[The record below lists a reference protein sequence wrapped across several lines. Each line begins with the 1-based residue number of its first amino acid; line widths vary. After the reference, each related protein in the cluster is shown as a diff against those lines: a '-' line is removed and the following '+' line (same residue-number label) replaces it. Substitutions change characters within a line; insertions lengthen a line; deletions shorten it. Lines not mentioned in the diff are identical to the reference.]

1 MGRRRA
7 GQLDVLKSM
16 DSILQPIPP
25 QLKGE
30 SSFVL
35 FFFLHVTDFI
45 CKISFSPV
53 CVGAHRA
60 VSQSRS
66 ARKDGRWR
74 FVAALAL
81 SESF

>member
-16 DSILQPIPP
+16 DSILPPVPP

-30 SSFVL
+30 SSFVFFCL
-35 FFFLHVTDFI
+35 FFWHVTNFI

-53 CVGAHRA
+53 CVGAHQA
-60 VSQSRS
+60 VSSSRS
-66 ARKDGRWR
+66 ARKDG
-74 FVAALAL
+74 
-81 SESF
+81 

>member
-30 SSFVL
+30 SSFG
-35 FFFLHVTDFI
+35 FFS
-45 CKISFSPV
+45 CM
-53 CVGAHRA
+53 
-60 VSQSRS
+60 
-66 ARKDGRWR
+66 
-74 FVAALAL
+74 
-81 SESF
+81 